1 MSSIV
6 YGMNFSTLY
15 IQIYL
20 VETKN
25 VYFLPPQ
32 RYVTLLTAV
41 RMFQHMSMLVVADF
55 ERL

>member
-1 MSSIV
+1 MWSIV
-6 YGMNFSTLY
+6 YGMNFSTLF

-25 VYFLPPQ
+25 VYFSPPQ
-32 RYVTLLTAV
+32 LCVDLLTAV
-41 RMFQHMSMLVVADF
+41 RMFQHILILVVADF